1 MGVLRDSG
9 NTRLRLTAAGP
20 GAGPQDALL
29 EAVKGAAAGE
39 FTVLGEIGRASDGTI
54 AYLARDVSS
63 KKLVALRLTHGDA
76 PSGEYLL
83 EVASQLDTTVPAPPT
98 TCPKCGAGVRGW
110 ARFCTQ
116 CGVDLWSDR
125 SAGEGWKKE
134 DLVQAVQEATRGRF
148 EILGEMSRSEG
159 GGVVY
164 FARDLE
170 TGKIEALRLQREADR
185 AYSIGLTGVL
195 NRFVAPISSYRPPR
209 GGR

>member
-20 GAGPQDALL
+20 GAAPRDELL
-29 EAVKGAAAGE
+29 EAVNAAAAGE
-39 FTVLGEIGRASDGTI
+39 FTVLGEIGRAPDGTI

-76 PSGEYLL
+76 SGNEYLL
-83 EVASQLDTTVPAPPT
+83 EVASQLDTRVPAPPT
-98 TCPKCGAGVRGW
+98 TCPKCASGVRGW
-110 ARFCTQ
+110 VRFCTQ
-116 CGVDLWSDR
+116 CGLDLWSDR
-125 SAGEGWKKE
+125 SAGERWKKE
-134 DLVQAVQEATRGRF
+134 DLVQAVQKATRGRF
-148 EILGEMSRSEG
+148 EILGEMNRSEG

-170 TGKIEALRLQREADR
+170 TGKIEALRLQRETDR
-185 AYSIGLTGVL
+185 EYSVGLTGVL
-195 NRFVAPISSYRPPR
+195 SRFVAPIASYRPPH